1 MNTDPSSFSLF
12 KNKKPEDQNKETK
25 TKIRPLT
32 SSFKRHRMS
41 IKVIWDHRHKQEAIQ
56 QYVAHLAGLPP
67 CTIFPPYF
75 SSRRCCIRKSRLPP
89 LTFVLIISSSAAN
102 SHLSQLQLQVQGTG
116 WVVFFFLN
124 AEEPEVPVPVLGCC
138 ILHRS
143 IPWHRQ
149 GPGTGNFSY
158 RGGWGLQTP
167 LAAPG
172 FVGFWFFC
180 RGRFWFSVRFFG
192 CWGFLMHPN
201 EMAAQPCLGAPTSS
215 TGTQGAHGGSW

>member
-116 WVVFFFLN
+116 WVGFFFKCRRTRSTCPRVGVLHP
-124 AEEPEVPVPVLGCC
+124 APE
-138 ILHRS
+138 H
-143 IPWHRQ
+143 
-149 GPGTGNFSY
+149 
-158 RGGWGLQTP
+158 P
-167 LAAPG
+167 LA
-172 FVGFWFFC
+172 
-180 RGRFWFSVRFFG
+180 
-192 CWGFLMHPN
+192 
-201 EMAAQPCLGAPTSS
+201 QT
-215 TGTQGAHGGSW
+215 GSWDRQLLIQRWLGVTNSLGSPWVCWVLVFLQGTFLVFSKVFWLLGFFNAPQ